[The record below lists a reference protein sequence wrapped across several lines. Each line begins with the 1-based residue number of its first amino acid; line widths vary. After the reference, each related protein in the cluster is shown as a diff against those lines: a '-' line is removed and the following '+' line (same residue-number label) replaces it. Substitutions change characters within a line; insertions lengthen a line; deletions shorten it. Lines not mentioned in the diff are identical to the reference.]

1 MTSGA
6 PGIEVYWGS
15 GSPFAWR
22 VLLTAALKQIPYTSH
37 QLQFSQK
44 DHKAPA
50 YLALNDRGEV
60 PVLRDGDVTLTE
72 SIAIMTYLDAR
83 FPDPPLFGADAV
95 ATAEIW
101 RWVFAT
107 VYHIEP
113 NANRIIGPAF
123 ARAIDDHAD
132 DMRAA
137 AGDLHAEF
145 ARFEAVLGERP
156 WLAGETVSAA
166 DIVAHTYGAF
176 FLRIAARDTLRHLD
190 LGFDTLGDRY
200 PNVDAWRLRTTELP
214 GYDAAYPPHWRDGSA

>member
-6 PGIEVYWGS
+6 PGIEIYWGS

-22 VLLTAALKQIPYTSH
+22 VLLAAALKHILFTSH

-60 PVLRDGDVTLTE
+60 PVLREGDVTLTE
-72 SIAIMTYLDAR
+72 SIAIMAYLDGR
-83 FPDPPLFGADAV
+83 FPDPPLFGTDA
-95 ATAEIW
+95 ATTAEIW
-101 RWVFAT
+101 RWIFAT
-107 VYHIEP
+107 VYHVEP
-113 NANRIIGPAF
+113 SANRIIGPAF
-123 ARAIDDHAD
+123 ARAIDGHAD

-145 ARFEAVLGERP
+145 ARFETVLGSRP

-166 DIVAHTYGAF
+166 DIVAHTYVAF

-190 LGFDTLGDRY
+190 LGFDTLSERY
-200 PNVDAWRLRTTELP
+200 SNVDAWCTRTAALP
-214 GYDAAYPPHWRDGSA
+214 GYDEAYPPHWRDADA

>member
-1 MTSGA
+1 MTGDA
-6 PGIEVYWGS
+6 PDIDIYWGS

-22 VLLTAALKQIPYTSH
+22 VLMTAALKGVPFTSH

-60 PVLRDGDVTLTE
+60 PALRDGDVTLTE

-83 FPDPPLFGADAV
+83 FPDPSLFGTDAA
-95 ATAEIW
+95 ATAGIW

-107 VYHIEP
+107 VYHVEP

-123 ARAIDDHAD
+123 ARAIDEHAG

-145 ARFEAVLGERP
+145 ARFESVLGDHP

-166 DIVAHTYGAF
+166 DIVAHTYVVL

-190 LGFDTLGDRY
+190 LGFDALRERY

-214 GYDAAYPPHWRDGSA
+214 GYDDAYPPHWREGGP